1 MPTNI
6 DNMHHLHGMVMR
18 LSFVLVVLFYS
29 LSALATSWEKEK
41 SPTTNSTSSIGSYA
55 NGCLDGAQALP
66 INGVGYQIIRPQR
79 ERYYGHTEAIQF
91 VERLGVTTSEQLN
104 TNLLIGDISLPR
116 GGRFSSG
123 HSSHQTGLDIDIWLR
138 LTDKRLSENE
148 LAVPKPVSV
157 VDLTN
162 YKLSQSNWTD
172 DHFQVIRNAA
182 KDEKVVRIFVHPVIK
197 QALCDKEVSDV
208 EQREWLG
215 KIRPWWGHHSHFH
228 VRLKCPEGSAK
239 CIPQAQPPKGD
250 GCGEE
255 LASWAP
261 KTIPVPPPK
270 KVATNKKKKKIK
282 VMPSQC
288 LALISN
294 K

>member
-1 MPTNI
+1 
-6 DNMHHLHGMVMR
+6 MR
-18 LSFVLVVLFYS
+18 LFCVLVGTFCSFLV
-29 LSALATSWEKEK
+29 SATTWEKEK
-41 SPTTNSTSSIGSYA
+41 TPTVNSTSSIGSYA

-66 INGVGYQIIRPQR
+66 IDGIGYQIIRPQR
-79 ERYYGHTEAIQF
+79 GRYYGHTEAIQF
-91 VERLGVTTSEQLN
+91 IERLGITTSEQLD
-104 TNLLIGDISLPR
+104 TNLLVGDISLPR

-138 LTDKRLSENE
+138 LTSKRLSVNE

-157 VDLTN
+157 VDLTD
-162 YKLSQSNWTD
+162 YKLRKSNWTD
-172 DHFQVIRNAA
+172 DHFQVIRYAA

-197 QALCDKEVSDV
+197 QALCD
-208 EQREWLG
+208 RETPDAGDRAWLG

-228 VRLKCPEGSAK
+228 VRLKCPEGSTN
-239 CIPQAQPPKGD
+239 CIAQASPPKGD

-270 KVATNKKKKKIK
+270 KVAKSKKKKKVK

>member
-1 MPTNI
+1 
-6 DNMHHLHGMVMR
+6 MR
-18 LSFVLVVLFYS
+18 LFCT
-29 LSALATSWEKEK
+29 SALIFCSFYVSATPWEKEK
-41 SPTTNSTSSIGSYA
+41 SPTRNSTSSIGSYA

-66 INGVGYQIIRPQR
+66 IDGQGYQVIRPQR

-91 VERLGVTTSEQLN
+91 IERLGVTTSEQLN
-104 TNLLIGDISLPR
+104 TNLLVGDISLPR

-148 LAVPKPVSV
+148 LAVPKPISV

-162 YKLSQSNWTD
+162 YKLRKSNWTD
-172 DHFQVIRNAA
+172 DHFQVIRYAA

-197 QALCDKEVSDV
+197 QALC
-208 EQREWLG
+208 EQEDPDANDRTWLG

-228 VRLKCPEGSAK
+228 VRLKCPKGSYN
-239 CIPQAQPPKGD
+239 CIAQANPPKGD
-250 GCGEE
+250 GCGDE

-261 KTIPVPPPK
+261 QTIPVPPPK
-270 KVATNKKKKKIK
+270 KVAKTKKKKKVK

-294 K
+294 R

>member
-1 MPTNI
+1 
-6 DNMHHLHGMVMR
+6 MR
-18 LSFVLVVLFYS
+18 FFFALVVFFCSFS
-29 LSALATSWEKEK
+29 LSATSWEKESHPTK
-41 SPTTNSTSSIGSYA
+41 NSPSSIGSYA

-66 INGVGYQIIRPQR
+66 INGLGYQIIRPQR
-79 ERYYGHTEAIQF
+79 ERYYGHTEAIKF
-91 VERLGVTTSEQLN
+91 IERLGVTTSEKLN
-104 TNLLIGDISLPR
+104 TNLLVGDISLPR

-138 LTDKRLSENE
+138 LTSKRLSENE

-162 YKLSQSNWTD
+162 YKLRQSNWTD
-172 DHFQVIRNAA
+172 EHFQVIRYAA
-182 KDEKVVRIFVHPVIK
+182 KDEKVVRIFVHPMIK
-197 QALCDKEVSDV
+197 QTLCDQEDSDADD
-208 EQREWLG
+208 RAWLG

-228 VRLKCPEGSAK
+228 VRLKCPEGSSN
-239 CIPQAQPPKGD
+239 CIAQASPPKGD
-250 GCGEE
+250 GCGDE

-270 KVATNKKKKKIK
+270 KVVKSKKKKKVK

>member
-1 MPTNI
+1 MTTSMKSRI
-6 DNMHHLHGMVMR
+6 HSFGIVMR
-18 LSFVLVVLFYS
+18 LLYTSALIFYS
-29 LSALATSWEKEK
+29 LAVSATPWEKEK
-41 SPTTNSTSSIGSYA
+41 SPTRNSTSSIGSYA

-66 INGVGYQIIRPQR
+66 INGEGYQIIRPQR

-91 VERLGVTTSEQLN
+91 IERLGIITSEQLN
-104 TNLLIGDISLPR
+104 TNLLVGDISLPR

-138 LTDKRLSENE
+138 LTSKRLTKNE

-162 YKLSQSNWTD
+162 YKLRKSNWTD
-172 DHFQVIRNAA
+172 DHFQVIRYAA
-182 KDEKVVRIFVHPVIK
+182 KDKKVVRIFVHPVIK
-197 QALCDKEVSDV
+197 QALCDQDSSDV
-208 EQREWLG
+208 NDRSWLG

-228 VRLKCPEGSAK
+228 VRLKCPEGSSN
-239 CIPQAQPPKGD
+239 CIAQARPPKGD
-250 GCGEE
+250 GCGYE

-261 KTIPVPPPK
+261 KTVPDPSQ
-270 KVATNKKKKKIK
+270 KVAKKKKRKKVK

-294 K
+294 Q

>member
-1 MPTNI
+1 MPTSI
-6 DNMHHLHGMVMR
+6 DNMHHLHGTVMR

-29 LSALATSWEKEK
+29 FSALATPWEEEK
-41 SPTTNSTSSIGSYA
+41 IPTRNSTSSIGSYA

-66 INGVGYQIIRPQR
+66 INGLGYQIIRPQR
-79 ERYYGHTEAIQF
+79 ERYYGHTEAIKF
-91 VERLGVTTSEQLN
+91 IERLGVTTSEKLN
-104 TNLLIGDISLPR
+104 TNLLVGDISLPR

-138 LTDKRLSENE
+138 LTSKRLSENE

-162 YKLSQSNWTD
+162 YKLRQSNWTD
-172 DHFQVIRNAA
+172 EHFQVIRYAA

-197 QALCDKEVSDV
+197 QTLCDQEDSDADD
-208 EQREWLG
+208 RAWLG

-228 VRLKCPEGSAK
+228 VRLKCPEGSSN
-239 CIPQAQPPKGD
+239 CIAQASPPKGD
-250 GCGEE
+250 GCGYE

-270 KVATNKKKKKIK
+270 KVVKSKKKKKVK

>member
-1 MPTNI
+1 
-6 DNMHHLHGMVMR
+6 MR
-18 LSFVLVVLFYS
+18 LLCVLVGAFCSFFV
-29 LSALATSWEKEK
+29 SATTWEREK
-41 SPTTNSTSSIGSYA
+41 TPTINSTSSIGSYA

-66 INGVGYQIIRPQR
+66 ITGVGYQIIRPQR
-79 ERYYGHTEAIQF
+79 GRYYGHTESIQF
-91 VERLGVTTSEQLN
+91 IERLGVTTSDELN

-138 LTDKRLSENE
+138 LTSKRLSENE

-162 YKLSQSNWTD
+162 YKLRQSNWTE
-172 DHFQVIRNAA
+172 DHFQVIRYAA

-197 QALCDKEVSDV
+197 QTLC
-208 EQREWLG
+208 EQENADINDRAWLG

-228 VRLKCPEGSAK
+228 VRLKCPEGSSN
-239 CIPQAQPPKGD
+239 CVNQASPPEGD
-250 GCGEE
+250 GCGDE

-270 KVATNKKKKKIK
+270 KVAKSKKKKKVK